1 MPDFGAGNV
10 AVGNLLDEQ
19 SDSGRRIQN
28 AVSENNF
35 QPLAHLPN
43 RQTAQSLRGIV
54 LDLID
59 DETDTGHPWLSVGVL
74 A

>member
-19 SDSGRRIQN
+19 SDSSRRVQN
-28 AVSENNF
+28 AVSENNL
-35 QPLAHLPN
+35 QPLADFPH
-43 RQTAQSLRGIV
+43 RQTTQRLRGIV

-59 DETDTGHPWLSVGVL
+59 EETDTGHPWLSVGVL